1 MGNFNAFNGLCNK
14 QPDGIFT
21 CRDLEL
27 NSSIG
32 RGRGASENDFTV
44 VYFQGWS
51 LYRNELT
58 TNTEYRDENILF
70 IYLEPNPTF
79 SVKWKYPN
87 RCIWHFKETDI

>member
-1 MGNFNAFNGLCNK
+1 MVYVTYRT
-14 QPDGIFT
+14 QPDEIFI
-21 CRDLEL
+21 CKDLEL
-27 NSSIG
+27 NYLIC

-70 IYLEPNPTF
+70 N
-79 SVKWKYPN
+79 
-87 RCIWHFKETDI
+87 